1 MRFICSESQTT
12 TFAIEIPRRKNKILS
27 LGILIL
33 KGIRKS
39 SPYLRIGAWF
49 IIEGSLN
56 KR

>member
-12 TFAIEIPRRKNKILS
+12 TFSIEIPRRKNKILS
-27 LGILIL
+27 LEILIL

-39 SPYLRIGAWF
+39 SPYLRIGAWL

>member
-1 MRFICSESQTT
+1 MRFICNESQTT
-12 TFAIEIPRRKNKILS
+12 PFAIEIPRRKNKILS